1 MRSRGATLEPTARFP
16 ARRYKTAIAPQNP
29 AKAKETALAGK
40 QPRRPGS
47 KVWRLMRN
55 TDPAGS
61 EKTRR
66 VFHIFSESPLTCGF
80 SAMGSR

>member
-55 TDPAGS
+55 TDLAGS

-66 VFHIFSESPLTCGF
+66 VIHIFSESPLTCGF